1 MIKSVIALSAILTLG
16 SIAAALAQDNNIQ
29 GTIQSIDSANR
40 TVTLDNG
47 QTVKLGPS
55 ADMSRLRA
63 GGTIDETCAGGTVA
77 NCSLMQPDTQNPAAQ
92 QTSPENQT
100 APSAGSNSTTNPPP
114 SNMGTGNTTGSSS
127 GTSGTDGSNGTGTG
141 GSSGSG
147 SGSGGN

>member
-1 MIKSVIALSAILTLG
+1 MIKGVIALSAVLTLG

-47 QTVKLGPS
+47 QTVKLGPG

-100 APSAGSNSTTNPPP
+100 APSAGSNSTNPPP
-114 SNMGTGNTTGSSS
+114 SNMGTGNTTGGSS
-127 GTSGTDGSNGTGTG
+127 GTSGTDGS
-141 GSSGSG
+141 SGSG
-147 SGSGGN
+147 SGSGSN